1 MENIELRS
9 EGIRKIIGKIPPLLI
24 RSGIG
29 IIALITILLLAVA
42 TFVPYPDTLEGQIV
56 IVGITQ
62 ERVKAEG
69 LLPYS
74 RIAQIKPGMKVKI
87 EMEGYDARKYGYQYG
102 MITNIDPKVITLK
115 GENFFSFTATLQN
128 SPLIRQGMKGET
140 SIILSN
146 KTLLGKIIR
155 KR

>member
-9 EGIRKIIGKIPPLLI
+9 EGVRKIIGKIPPLLI
-24 RSGIG
+24 RSGISV
-29 IIALITILLLAVA
+29 IALIIILLLAVA
-42 TFVPYPDTLEGQIV
+42 AFVPYPDILDGQVV
-56 IVGITQ
+56 IVEIAQ

-74 RIAQIKPGMKVKI
+74 RIAQIKPGMKV
-87 EMEGYDARKYGYQYG
+87 EMELEGYNARKYGYQHG
-102 MITNIDPKVITLK
+102 VITAINTKVITQK
-115 GENFFSFTATLQN
+115 GENFFSFTVTLQK
-128 SPLIRQGMKGET
+128 SPLIRKGMKGET

-146 KTLLGKIIR
+146 NTLLGKIIR